1 MVRALCPSS
10 ARGSAGATVVPCRAL
25 GHPAQGRG
33 RMVPL
38 GQTGAEVPSLKQRLL
53 VPEGDGRE
61 QQCLSLFAMLG
72 APFLRAPG
80 SASSLRQSALLR
92 GGSEGCAVARS
103 GADSVW
109 IPVEQNTRECNK
121 ISIWKT
127 FCPSLR

>member
-1 MVRALCPSS
+1 ML
-10 ARGSAGATVVPCRAL
+10 
-25 GHPAQGRG
+25 
-33 RMVPL
+33 L

-72 APFLRAPG
+72 VPFLRAPG
-80 SASSLRQSALLR
+80 SASFLRQSALLR